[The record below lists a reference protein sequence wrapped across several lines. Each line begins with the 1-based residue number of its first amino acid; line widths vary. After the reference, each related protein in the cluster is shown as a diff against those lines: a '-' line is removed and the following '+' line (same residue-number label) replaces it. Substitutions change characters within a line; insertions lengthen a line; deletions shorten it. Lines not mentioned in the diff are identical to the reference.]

1 MSFRLSPEAEADIE
15 QIVLYIADDNPIAAR
30 RWSVEIYRRL
40 ERLGQMPRIGALRK
54 EVRPDLRTLPF
65 GSYLMLYREIGDGVE
80 IVRVIHGARQWQ
92 DLL

>member
-40 ERLGQMPRIGALRK
+40 ERLGQMPRIGVVSTGIQTGFQNLAIWQLS
-54 EVRPDLRTLPF
+54 DSLP
-65 GSYLMLYREIGDGVE
+65 
-80 IVRVIHGARQWQ
+80 
-92 DLL
+92 

>member
-15 QIVLYIADDNPIAAR
+15 QIVLDRRYNPIAAR
-30 RWSVEIYRRL
+30 RWSVEIHRRL
-40 ERLGQMPRIGALRK
+40 ERLGQMPRIGALRA

-80 IVRVIHGARQWQ
+80 VVRVIHGGRQWQ